1 MRRIGLAFVLFVAL
15 TACRTRGVPMTPPPF
30 PAQCDAKCFVPC
42 AKENGDTGIRI
53 NGDPNVASTF
63 DEIGTTAGT
72 VFAATLRQCDV
83 HRKACVQCLDRL
95 ERAGVIAR

>member
-1 MRRIGLAFVLFVAL
+1 MNRAIFLVICMMLA
-15 TACRTRGVPMTPPPF
+15 ACQTKGVPVTPPPF

-42 AKENGDTGIRI
+42 VKENGDTGIRI
-53 NGDPNVASTF
+53 QGDPNVASTF

-72 VFAATLRQCDV
+72 VFAATLRQCEV
-83 HRKACVQCLDRL
+83 NRKACVQCLDRL